1 MKTLNNKSIEKS
13 KLTDKN
19 ITNRIINKKEKKKQS
34 FEINQLIIN
43 SEKNSNDYK
52 DDNRKNIFDYS
63 MEYINDFETK
73 TQTSNNIFQSNEMN
87 LFDEEQNDPIS
98 TTFIPNIATTT
109 AISNELITTTVFSNS
124 TLTTLSIPFQGL
136 YLKKK
141 GANFFY

>member
-34 FEINQLIIN
+34 FEVNQLIIN

-52 DDNRKNIFDYS
+52 DDNKKNIFDYS

-73 TQTSNNIFQSNEMN
+73 TQTSNNLFQSNEMN
-87 LFDEEQNDPIS
+87 LFDEEQNGPIS
-98 TTFIPNIATTT
+98 TTIIPNIATTT
-109 AISNELITTTVFSNS
+109 AISNELITSTVFSNS

-141 GANFFY
+141 VLFF

>member
-19 ITNRIINKKEKKKQS
+19 ITNRIISKKEKKKQS
-34 FEINQLIIN
+34 FEDNQLIIN

-52 DDNRKNIFDYS
+52 DDNKKNIFDYS

-73 TQTSNNIFQSNEMN
+73 TQTSNNLFQSNEMN
-87 LFDEEQNDPIS
+87 LFDEEQNGPIS
-98 TTFIPNIATTT
+98 TTIIPNIATTT
-109 AISNELITTTVFSNS
+109 AISNELITSTVFSNS

-141 GANFFY
+141 GAHFFY